1 MHETDICEVKQS
13 AAALI
18 REAKASGIRHQA
30 SGIALRLLGGSVK
43 AMGLRHAVASRLAL
57 LRELPKALASAL
69 QLGAV

>member
-1 MHETDICEVKQS
+1 MKLS

-18 REAKASGIRHQA
+18 REAKT